1 MLCGKH
7 LIDWSLDHLFDS
19 DQIDAVVVSTDD
31 EAMYVHAVK
40 RGALDIGLR
49 PAHLATDAAPNGACG
64 SMRCKLLKG
73 VGR

>member
-1 MLCGKH
+1 MILGHIGARKGSKGVPNKNFVMLCGKH

-49 PAHLATDAAPNGACG
+49 PAIT
-64 SMRCKLLKG
+64 
-73 VGR
+73 